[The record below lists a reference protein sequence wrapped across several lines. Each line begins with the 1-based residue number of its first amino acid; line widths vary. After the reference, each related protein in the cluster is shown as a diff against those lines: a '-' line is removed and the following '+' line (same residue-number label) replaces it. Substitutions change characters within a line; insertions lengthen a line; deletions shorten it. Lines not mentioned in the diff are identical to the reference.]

1 MSYGDSASGMCRR
14 RNSPTIRASCCS
26 VRASVLLL
34 PLLLYIVAAAAAL
47 TYGVVGAEVQLTIS
61 ATTPSAAASS
71 ATPNTFIGTVGNQ
84 IAASLLAS
92 NTPALLWGSVSAD
105 DINAACHYIVD
116 TGSLTLTASVSNDW
130 GGSEDLTVQ
139 VQATGGCLAASDASG
154 TEFVFTDNYGRKSVV
169 VCPSNA
175 GSSGC
180 GVYVTGDD
188 VNNLYNSFN
197 NGGSKR
203 RMLGMNIGRR
213 MLADDCQSGA
223 AEGAITGAVTGILGT
238 AECLALGPLAPFC
251 IIGVVGV
258 SAELGAAGGCIA
270 SCFPGDATVQTRH
283 GPLKHMSQLDV
294 GDEIAVWGEDNRL
307 TYQPVY
313 AFGHKD
319 ATAMATFLEITVE
332 PVVAKSTSDVAAAT
346 RTLRLTPMHFLPSA
360 TATANNVSINHI
372 DALYKR
378 SQDIKIGDIVWAA
391 KEQQEPLS
399 PCLVKE
405 ISVTRSQGLYN
416 PLTMSG
422 TIVVDGVVASVH
434 SEWFLDPFLDAMGL
448 THWLPSTYQI
458 LLSPV
463 RMLYRIMGDHTYIA
477 TYKWLD
483 DHLDIPTFG
492 TNYGAH
498 VSMATLGATT
508 IPLLM
513 ALLKMCSRKN
523 VH

>member
-1 MSYGDSASGMCRR
+1 MSCGNLYSHPAFGMRR
-14 RNSPTIRASCCS
+14 SPVRASCCP
-26 VRASVLLL
+26 VLL
-34 PLLLYIVAAAAAL
+34 YVVAAAVAL
-47 TYGVVGAEVQLTIS
+47 SYGVVGADAQLTIS
-61 ATTPSAAASS
+61 ATTPPAAASA
-71 ATPNTFIGTVGNQ
+71 ATPNTFIGTVGSQ
-84 IAASLLAS
+84 IASSLLAT
-92 NTPALLWGSVSAD
+92 NTPALLWGGVSAN

-130 GGSEDLTVQ
+130 GGSEDLTLQ

-154 TEFVFTDNYGRKSVV
+154 TEFVFTDNYGRKSAV

-203 RMLGMNIGRR
+203 RLLGIMKTGRR
-213 MLADDCQSGA
+213 MLADDCQS
-223 AEGAITGAVTGILGT
+223 GAITGAVTGILGT

-283 GPLKHMSQLDV
+283 GPLKHMSELNV
-294 GDEIAVWGEDNRL
+294 GDEIAVWGKGNHL

-319 ATAMATFLEITVE
+319 ATAIAMFLEITVE
-332 PVVAKSTSDVAAAT
+332 PMVATSASVVAAPTS
-346 RTLRLTPMHFLPSA
+346 TLRLTPMHFLP

-378 SQDIKIGDIVWAA
+378 AQDIKIGDIVWAA
-391 KEQQEPLS
+391 KEQQEPLG

-405 ISVTRSQGLYN
+405 ISVSRSQGLYN

-434 SEWFLDPFLDAMGL
+434 SEWFLDPLLDAMGL
-448 THWLPSTYQI
+448 THWLPFAYQI

-463 RMLYRIMGDHTYIA
+463 RVLYRIMGDHAYIA
-477 TYKWLD
+477 TYNWLD

-508 IPLLM
+508 IPLLIT
-513 ALLKMCSRKN
+513 LLKMRSRTN
-523 VH
+523 VHKSTSPAPLFTYT